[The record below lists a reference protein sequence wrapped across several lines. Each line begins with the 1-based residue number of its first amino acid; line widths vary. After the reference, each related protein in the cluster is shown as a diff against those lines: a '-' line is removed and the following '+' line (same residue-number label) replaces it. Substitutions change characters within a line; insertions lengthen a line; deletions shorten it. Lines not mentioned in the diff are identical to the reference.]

1 LHGCRRRQPWSLLLG
16 SAAALATA
24 EKPISGKG
32 KVPYW
37 AAHDRRR
44 GERDGFR
51 VSRYFTALPLPF
63 NVMIIW
69 FILM

>member
-1 LHGCRRRQPWSLLLG
+1 
-16 SAAALATA
+16 LATA

-51 VSRYFTALPLPF
+51 VSRYFTPLPLPF